1 MTDDNTAASVP
12 NKINET
18 DYLSAML
25 AGHHLALSIKDAWAS
40 CVKTAVEPLVE
51 KQGQIGAT
59 SFDKDTLF
67 DVLIGHL
74 SEFFKGEIAD
84 LADEMFSHDF
94 VQAHTEIAT
103 IVANALPNDVAAN
116 YDLDALRHSLRE
128 TVDDFANRAKR
139 LPRWGAEGF
148 DKAMASFKGHLQER
162 REEGARKGPLA
173 QITQQMHRALGLENE
188 RPAKKSK
195 KELREQKVLFNV
207 FSTKK
212 DKKKIVQFARDQV
225 GLLIDDLWR
234 LAKDTEGK
242 LVEAAL
248 APASRP

>member
-40 CVKTAVEPLVE
+40 CVKAAVEPLVE

-67 DVLIGHL
+67 DVLIGNL

-94 VQAHTEIAT
+94 LQAHTEIAT
-103 IVANALPNDVAAN
+103 IVANALPNDVASN

-139 LPRWGAEGF
+139 LPRWEAKGF
-148 DKAMASFKGHLQER
+148 NKAMASFKGHLQER
-162 REEGARKGPLA
+162 REERTRKISIA
-173 QITQQMHRALGLENE
+173 QHMNQLFGVESK

-195 KELREQKVLFNV
+195 KELREQETLFNV

-212 DKKKIVQFARDQV
+212 DKKKTVQFARDQV
-225 GLLIDDLWR
+225 GLLIDDLR
-234 LAKDTEGK
+234 SLAKDTEGK

-248 APASRP
+248 AAPSRP

>member
-1 MTDDNTAASVP
+1 MTDEKPTVP
-12 NKINET
+12 RKIDEA

-25 AGHHLALSIKDAWAS
+25 AGHRLVLSIQDAWAS
-40 CVKTAVEPLVE
+40 CVKKAVEPLVE
-51 KQGQIGAT
+51 KRGQIGAT

-67 DVLIGHL
+67 DTLMANLCEIFRAEIG
-74 SEFFKGEIAD
+74 D

-116 YDLDALRHSLRE
+116 YDLDALRHTLRE
-128 TVDDFANRAKR
+128 TVDDFANQARR

-162 REEGARKGPLA
+162 REEAARKGPLA
-173 QITQQMHRALGLENE
+173 QVAQQMHRALGLENE

-195 KELREQKVLFNV
+195 KELREQRALFNV
-207 FSTKK
+207 LFDEEGQEEDRPVRNGSSGPV
-212 DKKKIVQFARDQV
+212 DRRPVDASERYRRQV
-225 GLLIDDLWR
+225 G
-234 LAKDTEGK
+234 
-242 LVEAAL
+242 
-248 APASRP
+248 